1 MNIHVFERERRILGD
16 LASGNTFKFVGK
28 NNVYQV
34 LSLDK
39 GELFTQPDV
48 VLREDVRYCS
58 DIRCGAVSVHQKSLE
73 VEVVDLNVFEVVG
86 TNIITET

>member
-1 MNIHVFERERRILGD
+1 MRLQIFERDRRTLGD
-16 LASGNTFKFVGK
+16 LASGSTFKFVGK
-28 NNVYQV
+28 PDVYQV

-39 GELFTQPDV
+39 GELFTQPGV

-73 VEVVDLNVFEVVG
+73 VEMVDLNVTEVVQ
-86 TNIITET
+86 NVVPA